1 MEDREMSS
9 PQPEPHQKETTI
21 VKTQSSP
28 IRSCSELSYGD
39 EIEAWRFGKL
49 LYRGRVSYPLPS
61 VEMFWIICS
70 RTGTRK
76 LVDMQA
82 ADILRIPATPGE
94 ARPADRPLP
103 SSTWRESSKS
113 GRNMCQRVQPG
124 TVRATQRANHG
135 QIPEG
140 NDNLRYPA
148 SQERA
153 GDNVQC

>member
-1 MEDREMSS
+1 MAAA
-9 PQPEPHQKETTI
+9 
-21 VKTQSSP
+21 QSST

-49 LYRGRVSYPLPS
+49 LHRGTVNQTLPS

-70 RTGTRK
+70 RSGTRK
-76 LVDMQA
+76 LVDMEA
-82 ADILRIPATPGE
+82 AAILRIPAAAGD
-94 ARPADRPLP
+94 ARPATRPPP

-113 GRNMCQRVQPG
+113 GRNMCQRVQPD
-124 TVRATQRANHG
+124 TVGATQKANHG
-135 QIPEG
+135 QVPEG
-140 NDNLRYPA
+140 NGNLRYPA

>member
-1 MEDREMSS
+1 MEAA
-9 PQPEPHQKETTI
+9 
-21 VKTQSSP
+21 QSSP

-49 LYRGRVSYPLPS
+49 LHLGRVNRTLPS

-76 LVDMQA
+76 LVDMEGA
-82 ADILRIPATPGE
+82 AILRIPAAPLDARSPG
-94 ARPADRPLP
+94 PP
-103 SSTWRESSKS
+103 SSSIWREPSRS
-113 GRNMCQRVQPG
+113 GRNMCQRVQPD
-124 TVRATQRANHG
+124 TVGATQKPNRA
-135 QIPEG
+135 QVPEG